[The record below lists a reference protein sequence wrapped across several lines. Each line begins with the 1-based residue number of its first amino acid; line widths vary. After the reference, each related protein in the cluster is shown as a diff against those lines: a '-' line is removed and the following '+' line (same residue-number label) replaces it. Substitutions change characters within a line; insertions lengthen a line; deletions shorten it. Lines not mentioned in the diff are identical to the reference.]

1 LYTLRAM
8 SRRPVAA
15 ASVTLA
21 ASVILSACAGSAAP
35 ISSTTTAHK
44 QAAVA
49 PPAPDRA
56 VDEATGETP
65 VPAAD
70 DAHERIAYLR
80 AGSVYLLD
88 PRGASGALA
97 EPVRVSQRSAPAPE
111 TAPAFS
117 PHGDAIAWASAQK
130 LFVSAVDGSAARAV
144 TDGKD
149 SGDGEPAWSP
159 DGRQLVF
166 VRGHAGERRDLYV
179 IDFDAGGA
187 ARLVLAGKDAAPGHV
202 GAPAWSPDGAWI
214 VFSADR
220 SEGEGTGLW
229 RVAPDGTGLQRLT
242 RPGRSAAWVRDERAA
257 FAPDGKTVV
266 FASNRDARSEDDAA
280 DLDLYALDLA
290 SGKVTR
296 LTHDPG
302 IADDPTYSPD
312 GKRIYFTST
321 RDAHKEYEVE
331 LYAMPAGGG
340 QQLRLTRDASPQN
353 AAPSAGR
360 VP

>member
-1 LYTLRAM
+1 MSGRSLALCALAFAATLG
-8 SRRPVAA
+8 
-15 ASVTLA
+15 
-21 ASVILSACAGSAAP
+21 ACAGSSAP

-44 QAAVA
+44 QAATA

-56 VDEATGETP
+56 VNDATGETP
-65 VPAAD
+65 VAPAD
-70 DAHERIAYLR
+70 DPHERIAYLR
-80 AGSVYLLD
+80 AGSVFLLD
-88 PRGASGALA
+88 PRNVSVRA
-97 EPVRVSQRSAPAPE
+97 EPLLISQR
-111 TAPAFS
+111 TAASPDASPAFS

-149 SGDGEPAWSP
+149 GGDSDPAWSP
-159 DGRQLVF
+159 DGRRLVF
-166 VRGHAGERRDLYV
+166 TRGHAGERRDLFV
-179 IDFDAGGA
+179 LDFDAGGA
-187 ARLVLAGKDAAPGHV
+187 ARLLLAGKDAAPAQV
-202 GAPAWSPDGAWI
+202 GSPAWSPDGAWI

-229 RVAPDGTGLQRLT
+229 RVAPDGTGLLRLT

-257 FAPDGKTVV
+257 FAPDGKTIA
-266 FASNRDARSEDDAA
+266 FASNRDARSEDDAT
-280 DLDLYALDLA
+280 DLDIYALDLA

-302 IADDPTYSPD
+302 VADDPAYSPD
-312 GKRIYFTST
+312 GKRLYFTST
-321 RDAHKEYEVE
+321 RDAHKEFEVE
-331 LYAMPAGGG
+331 LYAMPAAGG